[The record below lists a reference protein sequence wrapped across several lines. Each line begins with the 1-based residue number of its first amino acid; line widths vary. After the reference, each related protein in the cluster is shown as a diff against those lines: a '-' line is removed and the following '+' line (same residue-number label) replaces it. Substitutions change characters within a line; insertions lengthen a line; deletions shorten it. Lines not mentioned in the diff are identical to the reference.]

1 MNRITAYIGPI
12 GLGALVAGI
21 FLWLFTPDRDRI
33 WASFL
38 IAGMLL
44 TMFYLGSRWREVMA
58 LAGRR
63 GARYGTHL
71 AVLIALV
78 AGIVVA
84 VNYLANRHNK
94 RWDLTAAKQYS
105 LSDQSV
111 KIVENLDRDLEI
123 AILDR
128 KDRALAAR
136 ELVDQYRYHGKRISV
151 EVIDQEA
158 EPIRAAK
165 YKTETESTIPFGT
178 IVIDGG
184 DRVERITSATEQ
196 ELTNAIIKVLKEG
209 KKKVVFVE
217 GHGEKDIDEPGPEGA
232 SLIKAKLEESNYEV
246 ATFHPLESMREA
258 RIELPEDATAIVIA
272 GPQRDYLPVEIDA
285 LRDYLKGG
293 GKALILLDPKIQG
306 EKPNLVDLMK
316 ELGME
321 LGDNVVIDLSSVGQL
336 FGYGPEVP
344 LVTTYG
350 FHPITEIMKQ
360 GSVFPVVRSVQGVDS
375 PPYGTVVTELLSTSE
390 NSWAE
395 ENLDGLSE
403 GVQPDEGETTG
414 SLSLGVAVT
423 MEVEKPPAEDETDS
437 SEGNEEAEPGEVD
450 VPESEEEDL
459 PQPEGRIVVV
469 GDSDFL
475 VNNFIQAPIGNR
487 DLFLNMVSW
496 VAQDEDLISVRP
508 REPEDRRVLMTQQQ
522 QSNVGK
528 LALWIIPG
536 IVLLTGISVWWGRR

>member
-44 TMFYLGSRWREVMA
+44 TVTYLGSRWREVMA

-63 GARYGTHL
+63 GARYGTNL

-78 AGIVVA
+78 TGIVVA

-128 KDRALAAR
+128 SDQALAAR
-136 ELVDQYRYHGKRISV
+136 ELVDQYRYHSKRISV

-209 KKKVVFVE
+209 KKKIVFVE

-246 ATFHPLESMREA
+246 ATFHPLESMRQG
-258 RIELPEDATAIVIA
+258 RIELPEDATAVVIA
-272 GPQRDYLPVEIDA
+272 GPQRDYLPAEIDA

-293 GKALILLDPKIQG
+293 GKALFLLDPKIQG
-306 EKPNLVDLMK
+306 EKPNLVNLMN

-350 FHPITEIMKQ
+350 YHPITEIMKQ
-360 GSVFPVVRSVQGVDS
+360 GSVFPVVRSVQGADS
-375 PPYGTVVTELLSTSE
+375 PPDGTVVTELLSTSE

-437 SEGNEEAEPGEVD
+437 SEGSEEAEPGEED
-450 VPESEEEDL
+450 VPESEEEEL
-459 PQPEGRIVVV
+459 PQPEGRMVVV
-469 GDSDFL
+469 GDSMKTSYPS
-475 VNNFIQAPIGNR
+475 ARASPRIG
-487 DLFLNMVSW
+487 V
-496 VAQDEDLISVRP
+496 
-508 REPEDRRVLMTQQQ
+508 
-522 QSNVGK
+522 
-528 LALWIIPG
+528 
-536 IVLLTGISVWWGRR
+536 

>member
-1 MNRITAYIGPI
+1 
-12 GLGALVAGI
+12 
-21 FLWLFTPDRDRI
+21 
-33 WASFL
+33 
-38 IAGMLL
+38 
-44 TMFYLGSRWREVMA
+44 
-58 LAGRR
+58 
-63 GARYGTHL
+63 
-71 AVLIALV
+71 
-78 AGIVVA
+78 
-84 VNYLANRHNK
+84 
-94 RWDLTAAKQYS
+94 
-105 LSDQSV
+105 
-111 KIVENLDRDLEI
+111 
-123 AILDR
+123 
-128 KDRALAAR
+128 
-136 ELVDQYRYHGKRISV
+136 
-151 EVIDQEA
+151 
-158 EPIRAAK
+158 
-165 YKTETESTIPFGT
+165 
-178 IVIDGG
+178 
-184 DRVERITSATEQ
+184 
-196 ELTNAIIKVLKEG
+196 
-209 KKKVVFVE
+209 
-217 GHGEKDIDEPGPEGA
+217 
-232 SLIKAKLEESNYEV
+232 
-246 ATFHPLESMREA
+246 MRQG
-258 RIELPEDATAIVIA
+258 RIELPEDATAVVIA
-272 GPQRDYLPVEIDA
+272 GPQRDYLPAEIDA

-293 GKALILLDPKIQG
+293 GKALFLLDPKIQG
-306 EKPNLVDLMK
+306 EKPNLVNLMN

-350 FHPITEIMKQ
+350 YHPITEIMKQ
-360 GSVFPVVRSVQGVDS
+360 GSVFPVVRSVQGADS
-375 PPYGTVVTELLSTSE
+375 PPDGTVVTELLSTSE

-437 SEGNEEAEPGEVD
+437 SEGSEEAEPGEED

-459 PQPEGRIVVV
+459 LQPEGRIVVV

-508 REPEDRRVLMTQQQ
+508 REPEDRRVTMTQQQ

-536 IVLLTGISVWWGRR
+536 IVLLTGVSVWWGRR

>member
-44 TMFYLGSRWREVMA
+44 TVTYLGSRWREVMA

-63 GARYGTHL
+63 GARYGTNL

-78 AGIVVA
+78 TGIVVA

-128 KDRALAAR
+128 SDQALAAR
-136 ELVDQYRYHGKRISV
+136 ELVDQYRYHSKRISV

-209 KKKVVFVE
+209 KKKIVFVE

-232 SLIKAKLEESNYEV
+232 SLIKAKLE
-246 ATFHPLESMREA
+246 
-258 RIELPEDATAIVIA
+258 
-272 GPQRDYLPVEIDA
+272 
-285 LRDYLKGG
+285 
-293 GKALILLDPKIQG
+293 
-306 EKPNLVDLMK
+306 
-316 ELGME
+316 
-321 LGDNVVIDLSSVGQL
+321 
-336 FGYGPEVP
+336 
-344 LVTTYG
+344 
-350 FHPITEIMKQ
+350 
-360 GSVFPVVRSVQGVDS
+360 
-375 PPYGTVVTELLSTSE
+375 
-390 NSWAE
+390 
-395 ENLDGLSE
+395 
-403 GVQPDEGETTG
+403 
-414 SLSLGVAVT
+414 
-423 MEVEKPPAEDETDS
+423 
-437 SEGNEEAEPGEVD
+437 
-450 VPESEEEDL
+450 
-459 PQPEGRIVVV
+459 
-469 GDSDFL
+469 
-475 VNNFIQAPIGNR
+475 
-487 DLFLNMVSW
+487 
-496 VAQDEDLISVRP
+496 
-508 REPEDRRVLMTQQQ
+508 
-522 QSNVGK
+522 
-528 LALWIIPG
+528 
-536 IVLLTGISVWWGRR
+536 